1 MHAGLLCTPSWRLEN
16 HARPWVDLHS
26 AGRAR
31 RTLASAVRRKAA
43 TSDTEEE
50 EEEGEEEEEEEAA
63 RQPKRRATKQGSG
76 SATGSAGSSGEQSVL
91 PSTLVSKFGPRSR
104 GSPST
109 RVRGAHRRRGSD
121 DSGAAAA
128 PTGGSAGP
136 AAREGV
142 IGSSPDVSAVLFGGM
157 SAEAPVPAAAQLPPL
172 GLPFS
177 AVGAAFG
184 YEAMPPQPLHSAAAA
199 QHQPATLLGGHG
211 SGALFDLSALP
222 APGAAGPLSRP
233 LELPSAPASRLPDD
247 DEIDLLLQLSP
258 EELADVL
265 LAGACGQWLGPV
277 AGGS

>member
-50 EEEGEEEEEEEAA
+50 EEEGEEEEEEAA

-109 RVRGAHRRRGSD
+109 RVRGAYRRRGSD

-142 IGSSPDVSAVLFGGM
+142 IGSSPDVSAVRFGGM
-157 SAEAPVPAAAQLPPL
+157 SAEAPAPAAAQLPPL

-177 AVGAAFG
+177 AAGATFG
-184 YEAMPPQPLHSAAAA
+184 AEAMLPQPLNSAAA
-199 QHQPATLLGGHG
+199 QHQPATWGGHG

-222 APGAAGPLSRP
+222 APGAAAPLSRP
-233 LELPSAPASRLPDD
+233 LELPSAPAPRLPDD